1 MQSAKS
7 FGIDFGTSN
16 SALAVADAD
25 GAVRL
30 ARFEIPTTV
39 PLSTTNQ
46 SRLASTCPSVL
57 FASTRR
63 AQISAGYD
71 AISHYIETA
80 RDGRFIQS
88 MKAFLPKSN
97 FTGTSIGG
105 RVLRLEDLVA
115 EFLDRLIR
123 DAKKS
128 LGVEL
133 DGLVTFGR
141 PARFSNDPE
150 EEALAETRFRA
161 AIEAVGVRDYSLLR
175 EPTAAALAYES
186 ELTTEE
192 TVFVV
197 DLGGGTS
204 DFTLMRLGPR
214 YRSKRDDASRVLATG
229 GISVAGDAFDGQ
241 IVEACLFEPL
251 GYGSQYRAF
260 TSLTRVP
267 HWIFHKLKR
276 WNHVSFLKERT
287 YLEFLRNVER
297 TSDAPEAI
305 AALLQV
311 VEDDLGY
318 VLFRAVER
326 SKRGLQHESEDESE
340 IFDEDLPVGAALT
353 RKAFR
358 EATQDLRDNI
368 EATALEVLASG
379 QVQPA
384 EVDAVFMTGGTS
396 LLPEIQNTF
405 RALFG
410 PEKIR
415 VRDMFTSVVQGL
427 ASSGHAQRSRSNL

>member
-1 MQSAKS
+1 M
-7 FGIDFGTSN
+7 
-16 SALAVADAD
+16 ADAD
-25 GAVRL
+25 GTVRL
-30 ARFEIPTTV
+30 ARFSIPEVV
-39 PLSTTNQ
+39 PLSTTTD
-46 SRLASTCPSVL
+46 SREASTCPSVL

-63 AQISAGYD
+63 AQITSGYD
-71 AISHYIETA
+71 AIAQYIETA

-88 MKAFLPKSN
+88 MKAFLPKSS

-105 RVLRLEDLVA
+105 RLLRLEDLIA
-115 EFLDRLIR
+115 EFLDRLLQAGKR
-123 DAKKS
+123 S
-128 LGVEL
+128 LGVEI
-133 DGLVTFGR
+133 DGPITFGR
-141 PARFSNDPE
+141 PARFSTNSE
-150 EEALAETRFRA
+150 EEALAETRFRT
-161 AIEAVGVRDYSLLR
+161 AIEAVGIRDYSLLR

-186 ELTTEE
+186 ELSADE

-204 DFTLMRLGPR
+204 DFTLMRLGPS

-229 GISVAGDAFDGQ
+229 GVSVAGDAFDGE
-241 IVEACLFEPL
+241 IVEARLFEPL

-326 SKRGLQHESEDESE
+326 AKRGLQHESESE
-340 IFDEDLPVGAALT
+340 IVDEDLPVDATLT
-353 RKAFR
+353 RQAFN
-358 EATQDLRDNI
+358 EATEGLRNDI
-368 EATALEVLASG
+368 RTTALEVLAAG
-379 QVQPA
+379 QVQPTD
-384 EVDAVFMTGGTS
+384 VDAVFMTGGTS
-396 LLPEIQNTF
+396 LLPEVQNTF
-405 RALFG
+405 RTLLGA
-410 PEKIR
+410 EKIR
-415 VRDMFTSVVQGL
+415 VRDMFTSVVHGL
-427 ASSGHAQRSRSNL
+427 ASSQHAQRSPSNL